1 MDPEDLNFPCQEL
14 SNCGLGIALALLV
27 HRKIG
32 FFVCVSL
39 IGNPAVS
46 VGQTNARDN
55 WWLYPAPMMRL
66 WNAARQ
72 ENINIKKYELEL

>member
-1 MDPEDLNFPCQEL
+1 MLSLVLKIKRSKNDHRKMDPEDLNFPCQEL

-39 IGNPAVS
+39 IGNPAVLLGS
-46 VGQTNARDN
+46 G
-55 WWLYPAPMMRL
+55 
-66 WNAARQ
+66 
-72 ENINIKKYELEL
+72 